1 MSDTNLSNSVPSTPA
16 GWYPIPELQGYQG
29 YWNGTTWEG
38 NPVPIIVSSNNS
50 VPSAPPLL
58 ETKPVSA
65 VGNTVAI
72 LFVALGITIEIA
84 WFFAGTFMMLFL
96 AANGTSS
103 SEQAWVITAIFA
115 PLVST
120 LYFSIKTFTNISKK
134 KPAWVSGLS
143 TTLVTGFIILLCKT
157 MLDMW

>member
-16 GWYPIPELQGYQG
+16 GWYPIQELQGYQG
-29 YWNGTTWEG
+29 YWNGTAWEG
-38 NPVPIIVSSNNS
+38 TPVPLTVTHNGSTPATI
-50 VPSAPPLL
+50 PPL
-58 ETKPVSA
+58 ETKNGSA
-65 VGNTVAI
+65 EGNTVAI
-72 LFVALGITIEIA
+72 LFVVLGITIEIA
-84 WFFAGTFMMLFL
+84 WFFVGTFMMFFL
-96 AANGTSS
+96 ADNGTSS